1 VQGRATAGSRLEAML
16 ASMKPMLLA
25 RLASLLVLA
34 VLSCKGGGCP
44 PSGGSTGGGSTTED
58 ITPPPPPPPPQSSD
72 GADDTAG
79 GGSSPTCLQDPVEG
93 QWRTRLQCAGELHA
107 TMSLDVTVVGIEVD
121 QDPVPIDKVFG
132 NGQPG
137 DEYTD
142 PLVMGCC
149 AEIAQPFCSSSA
161 SQSCYLDLIETSCQ
175 SLPVRIDEKA
185 EDQGLDGPKEALHE
199 LATWIRNNQAQCRMA
214 FGSTEVETTE
224 PACAADDASA
234 YSALLA
240 GRQWQIPGTFSGD
253 ATDIFNVVITVG
265 QASVTGA
272 HDNAGAAGGSL
283 SCWSLEDNDGEPHFL
298 EIFPSGALI
307 ESN

>member
-1 VQGRATAGSRLEAML
+1 MTL
-16 ASMKPMLLA
+16 ASP
-25 RLASLLVLA
+25 RLASLLALF

-44 PSGGSTGGGSTTED
+44 PSGGSTGGKDGTDGADTKEN
-58 ITPPPPPPPPQSSD
+58 PPPPPPPPSTD

-93 QWRTRLQCAGELHA
+93 QSRTRLQCAGELHA
-107 TMSLDVTVVGIEVD
+107 TMTLDVTVAGFDVD
-121 QDPVPIDKVFG
+121 QDPVPIDRAFG
-132 NGQPG
+132 DGQAG
-137 DEYTD
+137 DEYSD

-149 AEIAQPFCSSSA
+149 AEITAPFCNSSA

-185 EDQGLDGPKEALHE
+185 EEQGLAGPKEALHD
-199 LATWIRNNQAQCRMA
+199 LATWIRDNQEQCRST

-224 PACAADDASA
+224 PACAADDASVYA
-234 YSALLA
+234 PVLA
-240 GRQWQIPGTFSGD
+240 GRQWQIPGTFSGG
-253 ATDIFNVVITVG
+253 TTNIFNVVITVG

-272 HDNAGAAGGSL
+272 HTNAGEAGGQQG
-283 SCWSLEDNDGEPHFL
+283 CWSLGDNDGEPHFL
-298 EIFPSGALI
+298 EIFPSGPLI